1 MRKLKDILRHAR
13 DEKWAVPHFNISD
26 LAMLH
31 GLIEAAQELKSPLL
45 IGTSEGESD
54 FLGRREAVALI
65 KIAREAKKLEIYLN
79 ADHCHSLK
87 TAKAAVDAG
96 YDSVHIDLSKLSF
109 KENTAGTKKI
119 VRYARAKSRDISV
132 EGEVGYLV
140 TDSSKVY
147 KRAIHVPAAS
157 LADVKEAARFVKETG
172 VDRLA
177 PAVGT
182 VHGIAVNK
190 PRIDFARIKDI
201 KKIVKDTTLVLH
213 GGSGAADGE
222 IKKAIAAGVANVHF
236 STEIRL
242 VYAVALREEITKRK
256 GETTPYK
263 IFTPVVK
270 AVKLKAMEKIRLF
283 GAAYRSR

>member
-96 YDSVHIDLSKLSF
+96 YDSVHIDLSKLSSPEE
-109 KENTAGTKKI
+109 KAVLLKLLAYPKAVAEAAQNYSPNT
-119 VRYARAKSRDISV
+119 VCD
-132 EGEVGYLV
+132 YLV
-140 TDSSKVY
+140 G
-147 KRAIHVPAAS
+147 
-157 LADVKEAARFVKETG
+157 LAQAFNTFYHKHQVLKAEDKATRQAR
-172 VDRLA
+172 LLL
-177 PAVGT
+177 
-182 VHGIAVNK
+182 I
-190 PRIDFARIKDI
+190 
-201 KKIVKDTTLVLH
+201 
-213 GGSGAADGE
+213 
-222 IKKAIAAGVANVHF
+222 
-236 STEIRL
+236 
-242 VYAVALREEITKRK
+242 
-256 GETTPYK
+256 
-263 IFTPVVK
+263 K
-270 AVKLKAMEKIRLF
+270 AVQIVLANGLGILGMAAPEKM
-283 GAAYRSR
+283 